1 MQADG
6 QPLSGK
12 GNEGTV
18 CSTTIMVSLV
28 SILVKGIVASDKKS
42 FSPAFPELDSEICHD

>member
-12 GNEGTV
+12 GNEGTE
-18 CSTTIMVSLV
+18 CSTTIVVSLV
-28 SILVKGIVASDKKS
+28 SILVKGVASDKKS